1 MYQVDVKECTYN
13 HLRNY
18 LGSIND
24 KLARWIKKK
33 EKKQLLY
40 PCFPWVRWH
49 AQNKVQLFYKNF
61 IK

>member
-33 EKKQLLY
+33 EKSNYYILVFLG
-40 PCFPWVRWH
+40 WDGMHR
-49 AQNKVQLFYKNF
+49 
-61 IK
+61 IKCNYSIKTI

>member
-24 KLARWIKKK
+24 KLARWNKK
-33 EKKQLLY
+33 ERKK
-40 PCFPWVRWH
+40 
-49 AQNKVQLFYKNF
+49 AITISLFYLGEMACTE
-61 IK
+61 